1 MSGIDSVTPNGGAR
15 EPFTNGIFGRR
26 RDGCSFW
33 ASSAPL
39 PDANRRISPSRT
51 LAPLKIALCLSLT
64 FAGIPGFES
73 NIFAGLGAL
82 PAAEAAQPMIRISQ
96 VGPGVNKKIK
106 LGLNKAVVI
115 DLPTDAHDI
124 LVADPSIADAV
135 TRSSRRLYVFGKQV
149 GQTNVFIFGPNGEEL
164 ITVDLEIERDISGLE
179 ANLKRFIPESDI
191 KVEIISD
198 NIVLSGTVRTPQD
211 ASQAEKLAEIF
222 VKGGEATTR
231 NISASATSAT
241 GDASVGLFNEDRQQS
256 QIVNMLTIEAED
268 QVMLKVTV
276 AEVSRSIMKQLGVNS
291 AVSGDNGTISF
302 QNPTNLG
309 GATNWINPTQAT
321 GTIGGLDISAF
332 VNAMEQAGVMRTLA
346 EPTLTA
352 ISGEQAKFYVG
363 GDFWTVS
370 GQDIDDGSVTR
381 EHEKVEYG
389 IRLNFKPV
397 VLAPSRISLQ
407 IQTDVSE
414 PTFEGSV
421 TSAGTDNMPAATL
434 LGLRKREA
442 STTVE
447 LPSGGSIVIAGL
459 VRDEVRQA
467 VSGTPGLMNIPI
479 LGSLFRSR
487 DFQRNETE
495 LVIIATPYLVRPV
508 ERSKLARPDDNL
520 VPENDAKAMF
530 LNRINRIYGQGRKQ
544 SAGPFNGTVGF
555 IYK

>member
-1 MSGIDSVTPNGGAR
+1 MT
-15 EPFTNGIFGRR
+15 
-26 RDGCSFW
+26 
-33 ASSAPL
+33 
-39 PDANRRISPSRT
+39 SRST
-51 LAPLKIALCLSLT
+51 ILAPLKIALCLSLT
-64 FAGIPGFES
+64 FAGIPGFET
-73 NIFAGLGAL
+73 NMFAGLGTL
-82 PAAEAAQPMIRISQ
+82 PAAQAAAQAMIKISQ

-124 LVADPSIADAV
+124 LVADPAIADAV

-164 ITVDLEIERDISGLE
+164 ISVDLEIERDISGLE
-179 ANLKRFIPESDI
+179 ANLRRFIPESDI

-198 NIVLSGTVRTPQD
+198 NIVLTGTVRTPQD

-231 NISASATSAT
+231 NVSASSTSAT
-241 GDASVGLFNEDRQQS
+241 GDASVALFNEDRQQS

-276 AEVSRSIMKQLGVNS
+276 AEVSRSVMKQLGVNS

-309 GATNWINPTQAT
+309 GATNWLNTTQAT

-352 ISGEQAKFYVG
+352 ISGEQARFYVG
-363 GDFWTVS
+363 GEFRMV
-370 GQDIDDGSVTR
+370 GQQDVEDGGVTR
-381 EHEKVEYG
+381 EHEQVEYG

-397 VLAPSRISLQ
+397 VLAPGRISLK
-407 IQTDVSE
+407 IETNVSE
-414 PTFEGSV
+414 PTFEGSA
-421 TSAGTDNMPAATL
+421 TSAGTIFPILGKKKSLDIPAATL
-434 LGLRKREA
+434 MGIRKREA

-459 VRDEVRQA
+459 VRDDIRQA
-467 VSGTPGLMNIPI
+467 TSGTPALMNIPI
-479 LGSLFRSR
+479 LGTLFRSR

-508 ERSKLARPDDNL
+508 ERSKLARPDDNFN
-520 VPENDAKAMF
+520 PENDVTGFF
-530 LNRINRIYGQGRKQ
+530 LNRVNKIYGRKENRQ
-544 SAGPFNGTVGF
+544 PGPYNGTIGF